1 MKTRI
6 YLGEDVVVATK
17 QINRYKIEFSANPS
31 NSTRIA
37 FDIKKNGVIVENVDK
52 TFNGTTSNLSLT
64 ITGLTPTI
72 TAENLLGNL
81 EIYNT
86 NSITTYQLATE
97 VNSYGNLD
105 IYIDVVGDI
114 ADVFTFTSLSNTTG
128 GKVTLIN
135 VGQISTYNET
145 EIGYSLLDLYEDE
158 NVELT
163 SKLSDIEKLSNVFTD
178 FSNSFNVPATANNNE
193 ILKHYYDVDIDNTFN
208 ANIRVNGYIE
218 IDSFPLRFGKIQLE
232 SIKLK
237 NQRPDSYKIT
247 FYGALVQLSDLFGD
261 DTINLLDYDKVIT
274 GNTETF
280 IKVRNLIGQF
290 DFEYNSSNFIDSFD
304 SPSFKGGDLITPL
317 IAYADRDWNY
327 GSNDSLDIATSG
339 GAILDSELF
348 QALRIIKILEAI
360 EGKYNLNFSRQ
371 FFGGATFNNLF
382 MWLNG
387 NEKPLS
393 VENNVNFI
401 DGLTD
406 SGSWSGPD
414 VVIDDFIQLDTTND
428 YLTIFVPRIG
438 TTLRDFAD
446 CEFWVRPLVYDL
458 SNSSTQFKVI
468 ARNYDTGEILAESDL
483 RTGNDTTS
491 TPSLFLKF
499 KQRSVDYT
507 MRIKF
512 TIQLLNTATFN
523 FRVFINMFI
532 TPSVGGTSYS
542 NRVRQTVPN
551 TQTITANRTI
561 SSMLPKMKVIDFVQG
576 IMKQF
581 KLIIRPVSENKF
593 YVNTLNGYYSEGN
606 ILNITEFVDNK
617 EVTIERPE
625 IYKNIKFKYQ
635 KTNNVL
641 GRRFR
646 ETNDPINDEIG
657 YGDLNSLYASID
669 SKNELNVELPFENM
683 LFERLSVLQPSAQA
697 GQITDWLIGQS
708 ISTSDNTT
716 FSKNNSKPILFFSN
730 GMIGNVAYPIKVKFG
745 SDTANNI
752 VYTHLIGNTN
762 DELLDQ
768 VTDTINWGAEVDP
781 WHNQVVSNSL
791 YLNYWSDWVNT
802 IYDLKQRKFTYE
814 GYLPPRFI
822 EELSLNDRL
831 LIGNQRFKIND
842 YKINLLDGKTQLT
855 LFNDIFDWNAYSF
868 PSSIVY
874 NERSFSPNG
883 WYMTDTIDNG
893 DSAYIYGSFTG
904 YNSTAY
910 GRIVKLLPNGDVDTS
925 FNTGTGFNNNSFG
938 FQSIVKQTD
947 GKLVVTGN
955 FTSFNGTARNRIARL
970 NTDGSLDTSLVVG
983 TGFNNITSGV
993 EVDSQGRIVVC
1004 GSYASYSGVSANRI
1018 IRLLSGGTVD
1028 TSFVYGTAFNNV
1040 TNSVVINSDDSMYVG
1055 GYFSTYSGI
1064 TSNRIIKLT
1073 AGGTVDTSFNVGTGL
1088 NSNTSNQPV
1097 GLISDGDGGVYVFGY
1112 FTTYSGITANRL
1124 TKLLP
1129 TGQID
1134 PNFNIGNGFNGP
1146 VITAYK
1152 VLNDKLLIS
1161 GTFTSFNG
1169 LTVSNGTIVLNS
1181 DGSIYRT
1188 FSGNYNNIFTIGNRF
1203 YGNLNNGVTELIDDE
1218 SLPTISPTTI
1228 IANAGVKYYGINI
1241 LKNFNWSVTKIDLGY
1256 GTDWIDITTP
1266 SGTRATEVVIRI
1278 EEKATQSAPQ
1288 VYQPRYMILRF
1299 NFDGI
1304 YREVTIVQNGLEQ

>member
-135 VGQISTYNET
+135 VGKISTYDINE
-145 EIGYSLLDLYEDE
+145 IVYSLLDLFEDE
-158 NVELT
+158 NIEFT
-163 SKLSDIEKLSNVFTD
+163 SKLSDIEKLSNVFLD
-178 FSNSFNVPATANNNE
+178 FSNSFSVPATSNNND
-193 ILKHYYDVDIDNTFN
+193 LFQHYYDVDIDNTFN
-208 ANIRVNGYIE
+208 ANIRINGYIE

-232 SIKLK
+232 GIKLK
-237 NQRPDSYKIT
+237 NQKPDSYKIT
-247 FYGALVQLSDLFGD
+247 FYGAVIQLNDLFGND
-261 DTINLLDYDKVIT
+261 LINDLDYLIVDGRRIKSF
-274 GNTETF
+274 NSLSQYDYDYNET
-280 IKVRNLIGQF
+280 
-290 DFEYNSSNFIDSFD
+290 NFINSIKL
-304 SPSFKGGDLITPL
+304 PSFKDGNVMTPL
-317 IAYADRDWNY
+317 IAYTNRDWEY
-327 GSNDSLDIATSG
+327 RTADSDDISTNT
-339 GAILDSELF
+339 GAILDNELRP
-348 QALRIIKILEAI
+348 ALRLLPIIAAI
-360 EGKYNLNFSRQ
+360 ETKYNINFSRN
-371 FFGGATFNNLF
+371 FIGLAMFNNLF
-382 MWLNG
+382 MWMNNKESLINDEFTEFPITNPLITTPAYNLNDGSITLSG
-387 NEKPLS
+387 NTISVVTNNYVGPEYEFFEVRYAITPTDLTKLYSIKIVDEDGNQIFSDNGSQTIKTNVSGVQVISYKFNNFNVLGSTTLKKVKLIISPMETNTFSVGVSVEKGITVANQSSFEFLS
-393 VENNVNFI
+393 VVNSLNNIGIKEALVKI
-401 DGLTD
+401 E
-406 SGSWSGPD
+406 S
-414 VVIDDFIQLDTTND
+414 
-428 YLTIFVPRIG
+428 YL
-438 TTLRDFAD
+438 
-446 CEFWVRPLVYDL
+446 
-458 SNSSTQFKVI
+458 
-468 ARNYDTGEILAESDL
+468 
-483 RTGNDTTS
+483 
-491 TPSLFLKF
+491 
-499 KQRSVDYT
+499 
-507 MRIKF
+507 
-512 TIQLLNTATFN
+512 
-523 FRVFINMFI
+523 
-532 TPSVGGTSYS
+532 
-542 NRVRQTVPN
+542 PN
-551 TQTITANRTI
+551 
-561 SSMLPKMKVIDFVQG
+561 LKVIDFIQG
-576 IMKQF
+576 IMKMF
-581 KLIIRPVSENKF
+581 RLIIRPISNNQF
-593 YVNTLNGYYSEGN
+593 YLNTLDGFYGDGN
-606 ILNITEFVDNK
+606 VLDITPYIDQKDIN
-617 EVTIERPE
+617 IERPL
-625 IYKNIKFKYQ
+625 IYKDITFKFQ
-635 KTNNVL
+635 KTNNVN
-641 GRRFR
+641 GKKFR
-646 ETNDPINDEIG
+646 QLNDPINDEIG
-657 YGDLNSLYASID
+657 YGDLKTTYISLD
-669 SKNELNVELPFENM
+669 TKTELKVELPFENM
-683 LFERLSVLQPSAQA
+683 MFERLLDDLTNIQTP
-697 GQITDWLIGQS
+697 ITIGQS
-708 ISTSDNTT
+708 ISVSENSVI
-716 FSKNNSKPILFFSN
+716 SKNKSKPILFFNN
-730 GMIGNVAYPIKVKFG
+730 GLSQHSSSPFKVKY
-745 SDTANNI
+745 SSNTPITINYSYN
-752 VYTHLIGNTN
+752 VGNTN

-781 WHNQVVSNSL
+781 WHNQVVANSL
-791 YLNYWSDWVNT
+791 YLNYWSNWVNT

-831 LIGNQRFKIND
+831 IIGNNRYKIND

-855 LFNDIFDWNAYSF
+855 LFNDIFDWNPYSF
-868 PSSIVY
+868 PSDFIF

-1073 AGGTVDTSFNVGTGL
+1073 SGGTVDTSFNVGTGL

-1218 SLPTISPTTI
+1218 SLPTISPQTI
-1228 IANAGVKYYGINI
+1228 IANAGTKYYGINI
-1241 LKNFNWSVTKIDLGY
+1241 LKNIDWSVTKIDLGY

-1304 YREVTIVQNGLEQ
+1304 YREVTIVQNGLT

>member
-158 NVELT
+158 NIEVT
-163 SKLSDIEKLSNVFTD
+163 SKLSDIEKLSNVFLD
-178 FSNSFNVPATANNNE
+178 FSNSFSLPATSNNND
-193 ILKHYYDVDIDNTFN
+193 LFQHYYDVDIDNTFN
-208 ANIRVNGYIE
+208 ANIRIDGYIE
-218 IDSFPLRFGKIQLE
+218 IDSFPFRFGKIQLE
-232 SIKLK
+232 GIKLK
-237 NQRPDSYKIT
+237 NQKPDSYKIT
-247 FYGALVQLSDLFGD
+247 FYGGVIQLSDLFGD
-261 DTINLLDYDKVIT
+261 DTINKLDYDS
-274 GNTETF
+274 NNN
-280 IKVRNLIGQF
+280 KVRNVLSQYDF
-290 DFEYNSSNFIDSFD
+290 DYTEENILQSLNQ
-304 SPSFKGGDLITPL
+304 SFKDGDIMTPL
-317 IAYADRDWNY
+317 ISYTNREWNIGPGDSTDISTIL
-327 GSNDSLDIATSG
+327 GSIKDNELKQ
-339 GAILDSELF
+339 AIRVIRL
-348 QALRIIKILEAI
+348 IEAI
-360 EGKYNLNFSRQ
+360 ESKYDISFSRN
-371 FFGGATFNNLF
+371 FFGSAMFNNLF

-387 NEKPLS
+387 KNAY
-393 VENNVNFI
+393 NFTMQFDTDLTPFGGGPISGQQGYLPSI
-401 DGLTD
+401 DLDTD
-406 SGSWSGPD
+406 IISIQMFD
-414 VVIDDFIQLDTTND
+414 VSLRPDDFSIAL
-428 YLTIFVPRIG
+428 
-438 TTLRDFAD
+438 
-446 CEFWVRPLVYDL
+446 FWPF
-458 SNSSTQFKVI
+458 SSTQNNLRAIYDTSFNVNLTLEDQRPGREGNIIFSGIRSFENTGLHGIQIQLNSTALGMDFVTPLQFKVKFSF
-468 ARNYDTGEILAESDL
+468 NVPVVWNSFTV
-483 RTGNDTTS
+483 RTTFGYLPPFDGFLYQYQSVNSADYSVS
-491 TPSLFLKF
+491 TE
-499 KQRSVDYT
+499 
-507 MRIKF
+507 
-512 TIQLLNTATFN
+512 TI
-523 FRVFINMFI
+523 I
-532 TPSVGGTSYS
+532 
-542 NRVRQTVPN
+542 PN
-551 TQTITANRTI
+551 
-561 SSMLPKMKVIDFVQG
+561 MKVIDFLHG
-576 IMKQF
+576 TMKMF
-581 KLIIRPVSENKF
+581 KLIIRPLSGNQF
-593 YVNTLNGYYSEGN
+593 YVDSLNGFYSNGN
-606 ILNITEFVDNK
+606 VLDVTPYVDQEDIN
-617 EVTIERPE
+617 IERPL
-625 IYKNIKFKYQ
+625 IYKDIKFKFE

-641 GRRFR
+641 GKKFR
-646 ETNDPINDEIG
+646 SIFDPVNDEIG
-657 YGDLNSLYASID
+657 YGDLIAKYDLID
-669 SKNELNVELPFENM
+669 SKDSLEVKLPFENM
-683 LFERLSVLQPSAQA
+683 LFERISISNDGSIQSQTGLQ
-697 GQITDWLIGQS
+697 TNVVIGQS
-708 ISTSDNTT
+708 ISPNTDYT
-716 FSKNNSKPILFFSN
+716 QFSPNNSKPILFFNN
-730 GMIGNVAYPIKVKFG
+730 GVQTLDNQVVFKFLNELPV
-745 SDTANNI
+745 SLTSSF
-752 VYTHLIGNTN
+752 VIGNTN
-762 DELLDQ
+762 DLLLNQ

-781 WHNQVVSNSL
+781 WHNQVVANSL

-831 LIGNQRFKIND
+831 IIGNNRYKIND

-925 FNTGTGFNNNSFG
+925 FNTGTGFNSNFFG

-947 GKLVVTGN
+947 GKILATGD

-1004 GSYASYSGVSANRI
+1004 GSYGSYSGVSANRI

-1028 TSFVYGTAFNNV
+1028 TSFVYGTAFNNI

-1073 AGGTVDTSFNVGTGL
+1073 SGGTVDTSFNVGTGL
-1088 NSNTSNQPV
+1088 NSNTNQPV

-1134 PNFNIGNGFNGP
+1134 PNFNIGSGFNGP
-1146 VITAYK
+1146 IITAYK
-1152 VLNDKLLIS
+1152 VLNDKLLIF
-1161 GTFTSFNG
+1161 GTFTQFNG
-1169 LTVSNGTIVLNS
+1169 LTVSNGLIVLNA
-1181 DGSIYRT
+1181 DGGIYRT
-1188 FSGNYNNIFTIGNRF
+1188 FTGSYVNVYTIGNRF
-1203 YGNLNNGVTELIDDE
+1203 YGNLTNGATVLLDDE

-1278 EEKATQSAPQ
+1278 EEKTTQSAPQ
-1288 VYQPRYMILRF
+1288 LYQPRYMILRF
-1299 NFDGI
+1299 NFSGVLRD
-1304 YREVTIVQNGLEQ
+1304 VTIVQNGLLQ